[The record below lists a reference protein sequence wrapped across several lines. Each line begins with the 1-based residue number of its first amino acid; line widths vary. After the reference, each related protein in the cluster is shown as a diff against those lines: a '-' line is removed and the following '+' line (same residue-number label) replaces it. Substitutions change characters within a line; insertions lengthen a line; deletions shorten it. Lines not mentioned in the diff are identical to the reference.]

1 MDTFMN
7 IGLIECGKA
16 SSRLA
21 DSGSLDGYHLKKVLV
36 KGNIPEGWAELQ
48 YPQAEIVADM
58 RSIVEDEG
66 IDLIIISAPERH
78 GLELAGAALQ
88 AGKHVR
94 IM

>member
-1 MDTFMN
+1 
-7 IGLIECGKA
+7 
-16 SSRLA
+16 
-21 DSGSLDGYHLKKVLV
+21 
-36 KGNIPEGWAELQ
+36 
-48 YPQAEIVADM
+48 M